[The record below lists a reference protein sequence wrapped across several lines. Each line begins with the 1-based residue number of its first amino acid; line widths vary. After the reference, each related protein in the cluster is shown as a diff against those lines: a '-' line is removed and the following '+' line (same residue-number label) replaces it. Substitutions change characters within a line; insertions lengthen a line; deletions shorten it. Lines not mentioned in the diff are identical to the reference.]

1 MFGIPALKASIYANI
16 ALGIA
21 LLAATG
27 GWWLHAKSLRADATT
42 AEAAATVA
50 KGERDTLQ
58 ASLSNLT
65 KATNLQGESL
75 AKVRGALEQCQA
87 RKQAQQQAGMMAVQ
101 RLDAELAD
109 ANATLADIVG
119 RYEAAMRDPDC
130 LICASRPVCPAL
142 VAP

>member
-101 RLDAELAD
+101 RLDAD
-109 ANATLADIVG
+109 ATLADIVG